1 MYAVAVVVVVYV
13 GKILRYSSV
22 LVSYD
27 ACQPAALV
35 VVVGY
40 FFSVGVFYGV
50 YSAPDVVFSVC
61 FQIDGVAAV
70 RLHNGVAFMN
80 DIAQAVV
87 FPFLDAACVL
97 YLDYSPACIAVCGAA
112 VFVMAVVP
120 ISLAVCFA
128 CQLVVVVFVADVFA
142 LACFYVDDMSGR
154 VVACLRNTLIRSV
167 YVYYSADA
175 VVFVGGGVPLGVG
188 DCCRLA

>member
-35 VVVGY
+35 VVVTY
-40 FFSVGVFYGV
+40 FFSIGVFYGV
-50 YSAPDVVFSVC
+50 YSAPDVVIPEC
-61 FQIDGVAAV
+61 FQSDGVAAV
-70 RLHNGVAFMN
+70 WLHEGVAFMV
-80 DIAQAVV
+80 DVAHAVI
-87 FPFLDAACVL
+87 PLLLDAACVL

-142 LACFYVDDMSGR
+142 LACLYVDDMPCR
-154 VVACLRNTLIRSV
+154 VVACLRSALVGSV
-167 YVYYSADA
+167 YGGYSADA

-188 DCCRLA
+188 DCCRLT

>member
-1 MYAVAVVVVVYV
+1 MYAVAVVVVSYV

-50 YSAPDVVFSVC
+50 YSAPPVVFSVC
-61 FQIDGVAAV
+61 FQSDGVAAV
-70 RLHNGVAFMN
+70 WLHEGVAFMV
-80 DIAQAVV
+80 DVAHAVI
-87 FPFLDAACVL
+87 PLLLDAACVL

-142 LACFYVDDMSGR
+142 LACFYVDDVSGR
-154 VVACLRNTLIRSV
+154 VVACLRSALIGSV
-167 YVYYSADA
+167 YGGYSADA

-188 DCCRLA
+188 DCCRLT

>member
-40 FFSVGVFYGV
+40 FFSIGIFYGV
-50 YSAPDVVFSVC
+50 YSAPDVVIPEC
-61 FQIDGVAAV
+61 FQSDGVAAV
-70 RLHNGVAFMN
+70 RLHNGVAFMV
-80 DIAQAVV
+80 DVAHAVV

-97 YLDYSPACIAVCGAA
+97 YLDYSPACIAVCGTA

-120 ISLAVCFA
+120 ISLAVCLA
-128 CQLVVVVFVADVFA
+128 YQLVVVVFVADVFA
-142 LACFYVDDMSGR
+142 LACLYVDDMPCR
-154 VVACLRNTLIRSV
+154 V
-167 YVYYSADA
+167 D
-175 VVFVGGGVPLGVG
+175 
-188 DCCRLA
+188 DCCRLFGLDVAMPMITDVINKQIHFTTTF

>member
-1 MYAVAVVVVVYV
+1 MYAVAVVVVSYV

-40 FFSVGVFYGV
+40 FFSIGIFYGV
-50 YSAPDVVFSVC
+50 YSAPDVVIPEC

-80 DIAQAVV
+80 DVAQAVV

-128 CQLVVVVFVADVFA
+128 CQLVVVVFVAAVFA
-142 LACFYVDDMSGR
+142 LACFYVGDVSGR
-154 VVACLRNTLIRSV
+154 VVACLRKSLIGSV
-167 YVYYSADA
+167 YGGYSADA

-188 DCCRLA
+188 DCCRLT

>member
-1 MYAVAVVVVVYV
+1 MYAVAVVVVLYV
-13 GKILRYSSV
+13 GKIWGCSSV

-40 FFSVGVFYGV
+40 FFSIGIFYGV
-50 YSAPDVVFSVC
+50 YASPVVVFSVC
-61 FQIDGVAAV
+61 FQSDGVAV
-70 RLHNGVAFMN
+70 VWLHEGVAFMV
-80 DIAQAVV
+80 DVAEAVV
-87 FPFLDAACVL
+87 GLLLYAACVL
-97 YLDYSPACIAVCGAA
+97 YLDYSPACIAVGGTA

-142 LACFYVDDMSGR
+142 LACLYVDDMPGR
-154 VVACLRNTLIRSV
+154 VVACLRSALVGSV
-167 YVYYSADA
+167 YGGYSADS

>member
-1 MYAVAVVVVVYV
+1 MYAVAVVVVLYV
-13 GKILRYSSV
+13 GKIWGCSSV

-27 ACQPAALV
+27 ACQATALV

-40 FFSVGVFYGV
+40 FFSIGIFYGV
-50 YSAPDVVFSVC
+50 YSAPDVVIPEC

-70 RLHNGVAFMN
+70 RLHNGVAFMV
-80 DIAQAVV
+80 DVAQAVV

-97 YLDYSPACIAVCGAA
+97 YLDYSAACIAVCGAA

-142 LACFYVDDMSGR
+142 LACLYVGDVPGR
-154 VVACLRNTLIRSV
+154 VIACLRNTLIRPV
-167 YVYYSADA
+167 YVYYSADS

-188 DCCRLA
+188 DCCRLT

>member
-1 MYAVAVVVVVYV
+1 MCFHIVALYLMYAVAVVVVSYV
-13 GKILRYSSV
+13 GKIWGYSSV

-40 FFSVGVFYGV
+40 FFSIGVFYGV
-50 YSAPDVVFSVC
+50 YSAPDVVIPEC

-142 LACFYVDDMSGR
+142 LACFYVGDVSGR
-154 VVACLRNTLIRSV
+154 VVACLRKSLIGLYMEVTLPMRS
-167 YVYYSADA
+167 YS
-175 VVFVGGGVPLGVG
+175 
-188 DCCRLA
+188 

>member
-1 MYAVAVVVVVYV
+1 M
-13 GKILRYSSV
+13 
-22 LVSYD
+22 
-27 ACQPAALV
+27 
-35 VVVGY
+35 
-40 FFSVGVFYGV
+40 
-50 YSAPDVVFSVC
+50 C

-80 DIAQAVV
+80 DVAHAVV

-142 LACFYVDDMSGR
+142 LACLYVDDVSGR
-154 VVACLRNTLIRSV
+154 VVACLRKSLIGSV
-167 YVYYSADA
+167 YGGYSADS

-188 DCCRLA
+188 DCCRLT